1 MKEGGAAAVKL
12 EGGRRVR
19 DHVRLLVDSG
29 IPVMGHLG
37 FTPQS
42 VHALGGAKVQGRG
55 EGAGERLLRPEGEVF
70 GNLPPDEPEGGDKEA
85 YIDAVIARA
94 RTLLGEAGFDDYRRK
109 VEELLLAHK
118 LSETYTKE
126 QILEWYLNTNFYGN
140 LAYGVIAG
148 VLVAMAAA
156 GSLAPL
162 AGRPG
167 GLSGPMG
174 FLMTMAIAAALLVL
188 SLTGV
193 NATGA
198 FELLW
203 GSVLATRPTDL
214 WLLGA
219 VSLAVAV
226 LVGFRRR
233 QLALLLYDRE
243 IALTSG
249 VAVGTL
255 VLVVLVVVAAAI
267 ASASTFDELITAR
280 QSRFSRYTQPSF
292 CSMSSEAG
300 PKRLSGIPCH
310 RLMKLCSL
318 AEIGYLALIRGEC
331 LRKICFER
339 SRWYWPSGLSSG
351 HTTTFSPSSS
361 IRRLRVSTILRIDG
375 SWRTC
380 SNTARSLP
388 VSRSS

>member
-1 MKEGGAAAVKL
+1 MILAVELGELLALPAVQRSFVALVIASIGLPAAGVLIVGLDIVTVRFAVMHL
-12 EGGRRVR
+12 A
-19 DHVRLLVDSG
+19 LLGV
-29 IPVMGHLG
+29 
-37 FTPQS
+37 
-42 VHALGGAKVQGRG
+42 ALGLWIGVD
-55 EGAGERLLRPEGEVF
+55 P
-70 GNLPPDEPEGGDKEA
+70 
-85 YIDAVIARA
+85 
-94 RTLLGEAGFDDYRRK
+94 
-109 VEELLLAHK
+109 
-118 LSETYTKE
+118 
-126 QILEWYLNTNFYGN
+126 
-140 LAYGVIAG
+140 VIAG

-267 ASASTFDELITAR
+267 ASAIRLTGALLVDSLTLLPALAAR
-280 QSRFSRYTQPSF
+280 NLASSF
-292 CSMSSEAG
+292 GSMLAWAM
-300 PKRLSGIPCH
+300 GIG
-310 RLMKLCSL
+310 LVGNVGGFL
-318 AEIGYLALIRGEC
+318 LALVVDQPPGPVLVLTAGTIT
-331 LRKICFER
+331 LATFLVPR
-339 SRWYWPSGLSSG
+339 S
-351 HTTTFSPSSS
+351 HTGAT
-361 IRRLRVSTILRIDG
+361 R
-375 SWRTC
+375 
-380 SNTARSLP
+380 
-388 VSRSS
+388 